1 MWQLQ
6 ADPADVARWIEP
18 LGEALARADAFRGC
32 ALRAAIR
39 ADEGFLYSLHREAMR
54 EYVEATWGWNEN
66 WQRAHFA
73 AHYAPLHN
81 VVIVRAGAAGADIGR
96 ISLTRHWRWFFLRD
110 IELSAAERGR
120 GIGTAIVS
128 AVVGL
133 ASTSERRVELNVL
146 ACNPARH
153 LYARLG
159 FRVVRDDGAR
169 LRMRT

>member
-1 MWQLQ
+1 M
-6 ADPADVARWIEP
+6 ARWIEP
-18 LGEALARADAFRGC
+18 LRAALAGAGAFRSY
-32 ALRAAIR
+32 ALRPATR
-39 ADEGFLYSLHREAMR
+39 ADEGFLYALHREAMR
-54 EYVEATWGWNEN
+54 DYVEATWGWNEA

-73 AHYAPLHN
+73 THYAPLRN
-81 VVIVRAGAAGADIGR
+81 AVIVRAGLEPADVGR

-110 IELSAAERGR
+110 IELAAEERGR
-120 GIGTAIVS
+120 GIGTAIVG
-128 AVVGL
+128 AVIGL
-133 ASTSERRVELNVL
+133 AAASERHVELNVL